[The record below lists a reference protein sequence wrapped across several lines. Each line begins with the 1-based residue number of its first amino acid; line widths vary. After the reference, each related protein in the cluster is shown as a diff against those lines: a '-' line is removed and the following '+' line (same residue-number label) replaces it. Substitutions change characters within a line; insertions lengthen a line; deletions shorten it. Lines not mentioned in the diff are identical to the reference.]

1 MSKQST
7 FQIQQAAYAWL
18 DSLEASDGEIT
29 PEAQADLDAIIGA
42 ADNKATALFFAR
54 QRCKSM
60 QAEAKELADIAKV
73 QKARWCA
80 HEQRIMGLLK
90 ALLEAKEA
98 TGEPGKVKAAWG
110 SASLRRVKSLTVLD
124 EAAIPATWWT
134 MKTTSSLDK
143 ARLKSALA
151 GGESIPGAI
160 VTDLVSAT
168 IRSK

>member
-7 FQIQQAAYAWL
+7 FQIQQAAHAWL
-18 DSLEASDGEIT
+18 DSLEAAEGEIT
-29 PEAQADLDAIIGA
+29 PDAQADLDAILGA
-42 ADNKATALFFAR
+42 ADDKATALFFAR

-60 QAEAKELADIAKV
+60 QTEAKDLADIAAV
-73 QKARWCA
+73 QKARWAA

-110 SASLRRVKSLTVLD
+110 SASLRRTKSLVVLD
-124 EAAIPATWWT
+124 ESAIPATWWT

-143 ARLKSALA
+143 GRLKAALKA
-151 GGESIPGAI
+151 GQDVEGCRMVEQ
-160 VTDLVSAT
+160 VSAT